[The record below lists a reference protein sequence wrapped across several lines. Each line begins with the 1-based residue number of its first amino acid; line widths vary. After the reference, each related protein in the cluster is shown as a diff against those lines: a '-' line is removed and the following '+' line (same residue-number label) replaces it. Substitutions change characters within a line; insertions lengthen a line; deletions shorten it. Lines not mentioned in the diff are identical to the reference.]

1 MAPGGVV
8 ALAVSTVGGRI
19 RLTVRDTGR
28 GIPEPERMFD
38 PFYTTKEVGASEG
51 MGLGLSIS
59 YGIVKSFGGEI
70 SGRNRP
76 EGGAEFTVELL
87 AAHLGARAA

>member
-1 MAPGGVV
+1 MV
-8 ALAVSTVGGRI
+8 AIGLTETGGRV
-19 RLTVRDTGR
+19 RLTVRDSGP
-28 GIPEPERMFD
+28 GIAEPDRIFD

-70 SGRNRP
+70 SGRNRA
-76 EGGAEFTVELL
+76 EGGAEFTVELE
-87 AAHLGARAA
+87 AARRGARAA